1 METTNEQE
9 YNQRRYDNR
18 CESLAQLLEFG
29 YVTQW
34 QFDQQIADA
43 AVRFK
48 ISPKI

>member
-29 YVTQW
+29 YITQW
-34 QFDQQIADA
+34 QFDQQVADA

-48 ISPKI
+48 ISGEV